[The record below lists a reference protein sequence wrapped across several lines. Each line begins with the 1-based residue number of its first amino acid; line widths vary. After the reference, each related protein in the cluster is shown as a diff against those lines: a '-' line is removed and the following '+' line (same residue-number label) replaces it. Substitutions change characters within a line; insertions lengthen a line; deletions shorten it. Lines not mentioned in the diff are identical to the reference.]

1 MATEENAEPQTLS
14 LVDRITERVSDDEEM
29 EIDEE
34 TKRDRRQALLDGPL
48 EDPSSR
54 RDTRVAD
61 VNEGEEEYSKGLLN
75 RIAKNRLYTVDETAP
90 DAPDTRVPTHVSRP
104 SPCGSATDLFSIGPR
119 RSQPGVFG

>member
-14 LVDRITERVSDDEEM
+14 LADRITERVSDDEEM

-34 TKRDRRQALLDGPL
+34 TERDRRQALLDGPL
-48 EDPSSR
+48 EAPSSLR
-54 RDTRVAD
+54 NTRTAD
-61 VNEGEEEYSKGLLN
+61 VNQDEEEHSKGLLN

-90 DAPDTRVPTHVSRP
+90 DAPDTRVPTHASRP
-104 SPCGSATDLFSIGPR
+104 SPCGSATDTLFQGPR